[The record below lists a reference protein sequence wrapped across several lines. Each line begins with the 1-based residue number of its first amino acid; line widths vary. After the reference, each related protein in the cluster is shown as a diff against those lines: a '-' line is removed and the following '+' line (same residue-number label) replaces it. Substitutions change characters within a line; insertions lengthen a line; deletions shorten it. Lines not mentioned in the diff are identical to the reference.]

1 MNFMK
6 LRFATRFLCAIAI
19 ACSVLISDV
28 GAQSPLVTTSI
39 VNDSFAVVGA
49 PTDAQYFSTTSL
61 SQTLEFSPGSL
72 GFITGSS
79 GRAFHGVFAPQ
90 TLSNIGESVAL
101 VFDFTTSDSV
111 GTNDVFR
118 YGLFNTGT
126 NPNTSQADFLQNVS
140 STSFNPNPL
149 LGTFNVINNSGVLL
163 PDNIGPAGFYGQID
177 VNPTGVAGF
186 ETRTHN
192 VNNVNTGLAST
203 PSGRLLATIQGFDQI
218 GFDATPGF
226 TIAPNTD
233 YTGTLSV
240 ELVAN
245 GLVDITQ
252 SISTGGIGNSSTI
265 SNVSIADLPSQIGV
279 NTTTF
284 DLLAFSTT
292 GGAFGSSNAAGTP
305 DNGIDFTNI
314 SVNFTGEAVPEPS
327 SAVLLLGGLC
337 ALGLIRR
344 RARPENR

>member
-1 MNFMK
+1 MNFMN
-6 LRFATRFLCAIAI
+6 LCFATRFLCAIAI
-19 ACSVLISDV
+19 VFSVVISDV
-28 GAQSPLVTTSI
+28 GAQSPLVTTTI
-39 VNDSFAVVGA
+39 VNDDFAVVGA

-61 SQTLEFSPGSL
+61 QQTLEFSSGSL

-90 TLSNIGESVAL
+90 TLSNIGETTEL
-101 VFDFTTSDSV
+101 IFNFTTPDSV

-149 LGTFNVINNSGVLL
+149 LGTLNVTNNAGVSLS
-163 PDNIGPAGFYGQID
+163 DNIGPAGFYGQIN
-177 VNPTGVAGF
+177 VNANPSQTAGF

-192 VNNVNTGLAST
+192 VNNVVSGLAGT
-203 PSGRLLATIQGFDQI
+203 PSGRLLATNVGFDQI
-218 GFDATPGF
+218 AFDPTPGF
-226 TIAPNTD
+226 AIAPNTD
-233 YTGTLSV
+233 YTGRLSI

-252 SISTGGIGNSSTI
+252 SLSTGGIGNSSTV
-265 SNVSIADLPSQIGV
+265 SNVSIADTSFQIGV

-284 DLLAFSTT
+284 DLLAFSVT
-292 GGAFGSSNAAGTP
+292 GGAFGSSNVAGTF

-314 SVNFTGEAVPEPS
+314 SVNFTGVAVPEPG
-327 SAVLLLGGLC
+327 SALFLLGGLVS
-337 ALGLIRR
+337 LGLIRR
-344 RARPENR
+344 RARL